1 MTHRPLQPHP
11 STAERSA
18 DPGELYRHGLDLLL
32 AGNIDGWVGLWD
44 EHGVMEFPF
53 APEGWP
59 RRLEGRAA
67 VAGYMRG
74 YPDHI
79 DLRAIPYLEITPAAD
94 PRTIVAEMRATGR
107 LVATGEPY
115 EMSYIAL
122 VTVVDGLITHYR
134 DYWNPLAVPE
144 SARGPRAFAP
154 TLHHP

>member
-1 MTHRPLQPHP
+1 MTHRPRRPHPDP
-11 STAERSA
+11 STA
-18 DPGELYRHGLDLLL
+18 PGELYRHALDLLL
-32 AGNIDGWVGLWD
+32 AKDIDGWVGLWD

-79 DLRAIPYLEITPAAD
+79 DLRAIPYLEITPTAD
-94 PRTIVAEMRATGR
+94 PRTIVADLRATGR
-107 LVATGEPY
+107 LGATGEPY

-122 VTVVDGLITHYR
+122 VTVVGGLITRYR

-154 TLHHP
+154 TAPHHP